1 MKSVFGV
8 TGELLVRRERC
19 MRIESGE
26 TAVIAID
33 YQEKLVP
40 AMNNSEKWID
50 RSVMLLKGLAA
61 MKLPVILTQ
70 QYTKGLGETIADVRY
85 IDGMPDGMEKISFSC
100 IMNQQISK
108 KLDRMNVDNVI
119 LCGCEAHI
127 CVLQTAIDLVSEGYD
142 VYIVADCVASRSET
156 DKQYAITRA
165 VQEGV
170 KITSAEA
177 VLYELMQSASHEAFK
192 YISAL
197 VKQYS
202 V

>member
-1 MKSVFGV
+1 MTGKREKS
-8 TGELLVRRERC
+8 
-19 MRIESGE
+19 MRIECGE

-33 YQEKLVP
+33 YQERLVP
-40 AMNNSEKWID
+40 VMNNSENWLD
-50 RSVMLLKGLAA
+50 RSVLLLKGLAA
-61 MKLPVILTQ
+61 MKLPIILTQ
-70 QYTKGLGETIADVRY
+70 QYTKGLGETVSDVRY
-85 IDGMPDGMEKISFSC
+85 IDGMPEGIEKISFSC

-127 CVLQTAIDLVSEGYD
+127 CVLQTAIDLISEGYD
-142 VYIVADCVASRSET
+142 VYIAADCVASRNET

-177 VLYELMQSASHEAFK
+177 ILYELMQSSSHESFK

-202 V
+202 A